1 MSDDELKTSIQKMC
15 SGDKAAFQMIYEE
28 SRDHVFRMVSFL
40 IHNKHDV
47 CDVVSEVY
55 TELFKT
61 LPKYKTEKPFRA
73 WLNGLII
80 RQTNN
85 WNRKIWRRF
94 RLQRRS
100 QLLDLD
106 PHLMNTDQVF
116 LQNEHRNE
124 LIARVHK
131 LSYKHSVVIVLRYFQ
146 DYSFEEIAAILAI
159 PVGTVKSR
167 HHIALEKLR
176 KQSNEEVK
184 EMKEASRY
192 VH

>member
-1 MSDDELKTSIQKMC
+1 MSEEELQTWIHNMR
-15 SGDKAAFQMIYEE
+15 SGDTAAFQMIYEE

-40 IHNKHDV
+40 IHNQHDV

-55 TELFKT
+55 TELFKA
-61 LPKYKTEKPFRA
+61 LPKYKAEKPFRA

-94 RLQRRS
+94 RLQSRRK
-100 QLLDLD
+100 LLEIGQHVLETEQI
-106 PHLMNTDQVF
+106 L
-116 LQNEHRNE
+116 LQNEHRSE
-124 LIARVHK
+124 LMAWVHK

-146 DYSFEEIAAILAI
+146 ECSFEEIAKLLAI
-159 PVGTVKSR
+159 PLGTVKSR

-176 KQSNEEVK
+176 KQNHVDIK
-184 EMKEASRY
+184 GAKEASQY